1 MHFDKIEFFRSAV
14 PGVFN
19 LKILKWSNISF
30 VEASY
35 KWFRGAKDILT
46 NLKQIYM
53 ICSRFFASGNFN
65 SNFVFSLGLLIGGW
79 VNLKV
84 FDWPF
89 LIEA

>member
-1 MHFDKIEFFRSAV
+1 MVSGSEATRNH
-14 PGVFN
+14 
-19 LKILKWSNISF
+19 LY
-30 VEASY
+30 EAST
-35 KWFRGAKDILT
+35 KDILT

-53 ICSRFFASGNFN
+53 ICSRFLASGNFN
-65 SNFVFSLGLLIGGW
+65 SNFVVSLGLLIGGW